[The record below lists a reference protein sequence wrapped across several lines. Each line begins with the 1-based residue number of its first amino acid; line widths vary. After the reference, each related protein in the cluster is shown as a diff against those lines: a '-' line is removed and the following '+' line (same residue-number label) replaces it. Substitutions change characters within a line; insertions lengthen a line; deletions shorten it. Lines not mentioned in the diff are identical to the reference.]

1 MSGFRGLDIDVPL
14 ASPLGMLI
22 GPNNVGK
29 SSTID
34 ALRTVLTPYI
44 GRLGQHWVSESDFSR
59 ATKSTASAE
68 ELTIS
73 IEIAGIADE
82 DLGRMISVLAPTLG
96 SGCGRIKLR
105 AGLTEQ
111 GRPLVRWF
119 GGDLDHPE
127 VESIAREAIRFVYL
141 HPLRDA
147 TSDLRPGQTNKLPNL
162 VSAYAPL
169 GHADRDALVDIIS
182 EANKKLGGVQA
193 IVRSAAEIQK
203 RLEGITGSGAYGHQ
217 SELRFAEAR
226 YERIVGALQAL
237 AGGGEPVELT
247 ENGLGFNNLI
257 YISVLLAA
265 IENDKSVPLNV
276 LLVEEPEAHLH
287 PQLQTRLMEYLK
299 SLSGGK
305 TQVIA
310 TSHSAQFASSA
321 EVSRITVLSRTED
334 KKSRARSLASL
345 NLSKREADY
354 LERFL
359 DVTKSAI
366 LFAESVILVEGIA
379 EQLVLPA
386 LAVRRKVSLSEAG
399 VSVVSVDGVSF
410 RPFIS
415 LLSDPVVAIRCA
427 VVTDSDPVEGEG
439 DLAKDISATAQG
451 LSELESGNLKVMI
464 AAKTFEWDLAYSNF
478 GTEQVLLDA
487 LNDIMPIAGPR
498 FAALEHA
505 DRKAFADAF
514 LNRIE
519 DVKGVYAQAL
529 AARLGETDKYA
540 DFVIP
545 EYLVAAIEWVAHNG

>member
-1 MSGFRGLDIDVPL
+1 
-14 ASPLGMLI
+14 MLI

-34 ALRTVLTPYI
+34 AMRTMLTPYI
-44 GRLGQHWVSESDFSR
+44 GRLGQHWIAPSDFSR
-59 ATKSTASAE
+59 GTTTTAGTG
-68 ELTIS
+68 ELMIS
-73 IEIAGIADE
+73 IEIAAIADE
-82 DLGRMISVLAPTLG
+82 DLGRMISVLAPSLG
-96 SGCGRIKLR
+96 PGQGRIKIQ
-105 AGLTEQ
+105 ATMTEQ

-119 GGDLDHPE
+119 GGDLDHPD
-127 VESIAREAIRFVYL
+127 VESIAKEAIRFVYL

-162 VSAYAPL
+162 VSAYAPI
-169 GHADRDALVDIIS
+169 GHADRDTLVDIIT

-193 IVRSAAEIQK
+193 IVKSATEIQK
-203 RLEGITGSGAYGHQ
+203 RLEGITGAGPYGHQ

-237 AGGGEPVELT
+237 AGGAQPVELT

-265 IENDKSVPLNV
+265 IENDESVPLNV

-321 EVSRITVLSRTED
+321 EVSRITALSRSGPNG
-334 KKSRARSLASL
+334 KSYARSLASL
-345 NLSKREADY
+345 GLSKREAGY

-359 DVTKSAI
+359 DVTKSAV

-386 LAVRRKVSLSEAG
+386 LAARRGISFSEAG

-415 LLSDPVVAIRCA
+415 LLSDPIVAIRCA
-427 VVTDSDPVEGEG
+427 VVTDSDAETVDGEL
-439 DLAKDISATAQG
+439 DDEISATAQG
-451 LSELESGNLKVMI
+451 LADLQTNSLKLLL
-464 AAKTFEWDLAYSNF
+464 AAKTFEWDLAFDNF
-478 GTEQVLLDA
+478 SSKQVLLDA
-487 LNDIMPIAGPR
+487 LNDIMPVAGPR
-498 FAALEHA
+498 FAALQFA
-505 DRKAFADAF
+505 DAVSFADAF
-514 LNRIE
+514 LARIE
-519 DVKGVYAQAL
+519 KVKGVYAQAL
-529 AARLGETDKYA
+529 AARLEQIEKY
-540 DFVIP
+540 P
-545 EYLVAAIEWVAHNG
+545 EFMTPIYLSNAIDWVVKNG